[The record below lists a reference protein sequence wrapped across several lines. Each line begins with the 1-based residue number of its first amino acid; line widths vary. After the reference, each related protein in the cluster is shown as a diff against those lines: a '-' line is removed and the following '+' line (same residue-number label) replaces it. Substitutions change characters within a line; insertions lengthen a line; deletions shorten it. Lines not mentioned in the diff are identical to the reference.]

1 MESSAGDNSPSLI
14 GSAGSNSWMRT
25 WDNNSSLSALNTGSG
40 SEIDAGDEDKEIASK
55 AVALVIRSSRKGVV
69 PLCADV
75 ANLLKIKWRLERT
88 MKAQQLEIHR
98 LLSMSQAHCSQS
110 SASTQTNSSG
120 PGSPVP
126 SSSDQSASQTT
137 EPIRCEERQQFVIQV
152 SPRESPRQS
161 AQEAVVQ
168 RVSAPQNVESVQKPV
183 HGHEFTVSR
192 EVQVECPKLLMQ
204 KRCEEELMETLLLN
218 SRLTEG
224 LGHAWNQIEQLSDRL
239 RQTERQEP
247 QEILSMENVYHGQDT
262 RSTADGKARDREQIP
277 TACRCG
283 SQDTVLTSYREE
295 GHVRQQTNRTDEGRS
310 RKHLVSCTLPTKK
323 GQLQSASH
331 EDTPKARSPDFLVD
345 ATLSC
350 SIFPFPLVGCQC
362 SSCSSFFSNYK
373 LTNGRNGHERDKI
386 KTLLYL
392 QRQKLPININ
402 DYVIVNG
409 NKSGTARYVGHLDGS
424 GMANAVFVGVELDEP
439 SGQHDGTFRGK
450 RYFQCYENFAIFV
463 PVHEI
468 FYVISKKPKKSISP
482 STTHSGQHCHSLGS
496 LSSNPRARG
505 EHSHQANSRKKKQHM
520 PKNLYSNKRGLRK
533 SGASTSSG
541 TSVMSVNLPQEECS
555 DSNERT
561 AKVAVSSLQPKLS
574 NRTSTITASLP
585 LDIPQYR
592 LVHASTT
599 TSPRKV
605 SRC

>member
-331 EDTPKARSPDFLVD
+331 EDTPKAR
-345 ATLSC
+345 
-350 SIFPFPLVGCQC
+350 
-362 SSCSSFFSNYK
+362 
-373 LTNGRNGHERDKI
+373 
-386 KTLLYL
+386 
-392 QRQKLPININ
+392 RQKLPININ

-605 SRC
+605 SSRC